1 MNKRRYDSE
10 QAKQVIAEKATELFS
25 IKGYAKTSVED
36 IAKASGYS
44 KGHIYYHYQNKENLF
59 IYLAQKG
66 MQQWDEKWQT
76 TTKKYHT
83 ATEKLYGMARHVLY
97 NYKTPLLK
105 AGQELASD
113 PTTNP
118 TTVQKLYELAIT
130 PIQAYQHILEEGIRN
145 DEFKIDDIE
154 KTSILL
160 GSWLGGLCQF
170 IYTVETEKLKHLFE
184 EAITIFLLS
193 ISKKNS

>member
-10 QAKQVIAEKATELFS
+10 QAKRVIAEKATELFS

-59 IYLAQKG
+59 VYLAQRG

-76 TTKKYHT
+76 TTKKYQT

-97 NYKTPLLK
+97 NYKAPLLR

-118 TTVQKLYELAIT
+118 STVQKLYGLAII
-130 PIQAYQHILEEGIRN
+130 PLQAYQYILKEGISN
-145 DEFKIDDIE
+145 DEFKIEDIE

-170 IYTVETEKLKHLFE
+170 IHTIETEELQRLFE

-193 ISKKNS
+193 ISNKKS